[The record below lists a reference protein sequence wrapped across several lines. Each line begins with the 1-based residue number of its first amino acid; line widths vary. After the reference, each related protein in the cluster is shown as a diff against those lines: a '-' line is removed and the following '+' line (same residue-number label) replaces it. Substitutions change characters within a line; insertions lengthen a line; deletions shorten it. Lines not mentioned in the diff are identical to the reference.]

1 MPPRPLNNPGA
12 VPGSRFREGLHL
24 LDFNHSAVR
33 SMRTALRHSKAL
45 LATALC
51 AFGMSQAA
59 ADEYLLGS
67 QDKLNIRVVEWQ
79 TVEGS
84 FREWSA
90 VSGVYVISASGKLS
104 IPFVGEIEAA
114 GKSTAEISET
124 VETTLQQKFGL
135 ADRPEAAVEL
145 AEYRPFYMAG
155 DVSSPGQYP
164 YVPDMTVLKAISIA
178 GGLRRDTGGRAER
191 DLINAQGNADALAD
205 ERIRLLV
212 KRARIEAELA
222 GKTEIT
228 IPDEVASD
236 PKLPGILA
244 DEKAIMDARQKQLTL
259 QLQALDDLKE
269 LLQQEISSLEKKVT
283 TQTRQVELAKEELKG
298 VGSLAEKG
306 LVVNTRVL
314 TSERNIADME
324 SKLLD
329 FETAILTA
337 RQDISKA
344 EQDAINLKNTAISE
358 LAVERQEVE
367 ANLEENGI
375 MLQTQHGLMA
385 EALTQAPA
393 AANRTDMPE
402 PKITIVRTVNGK
414 STMVL
419 ADENSAVWPGDVI
432 KVEQELPP
440 VMQTS
445 AGR

>member
-1 MPPRPLNNPGA
+1 LLESNHFC
-12 VPGSRFREGLHL
+12 VGSK
-24 LDFNHSAVR
+24 
-33 SMRTALRHSKAL
+33 SMAMALRLYGAL
-45 LATALC
+45 V
-51 AFGMSQAA
+51 AFVIGTLPAAHAA
-59 ADEYLLGS
+59 AEEYRLGS

-79 TVEGS
+79 TVEGA

-104 IPFVGEIEAA
+104 VPFVGEIEAA
-114 GKSTAEISET
+114 GKTTAEISET

-155 DVSSPGQYP
+155 DVNSPGQYP
-164 YVPDMTVLKAISIA
+164 YVPDMTVLKAVSIA
-178 GGLRRDTGGRAER
+178 GGMRRDSSGGRAER
-191 DLINAQGNADALAD
+191 DLISAQGNADALAD

-212 KRARIEAELA
+212 KRARIEAELQGQA
-222 GKTEIT
+222 EIQV
-228 IPDEVASD
+228 PDEIASD
-236 PKLPGILA
+236 PKLPSILA

-283 TQTRQVELAKEELKG
+283 TQTRQVELARKELEG
-298 VGSLAEKG
+298 VGSLADKG

-344 EQDAINLKNTAISE
+344 EQDAINLKNTAVSE
-358 LAVERQEVE
+358 LAVERQEIE
-367 ANLEENGI
+367 AKLEENRI
-375 MLQTQHGLMA
+375 TMQTQRGLMA
-385 EALTQAPA
+385 EALAQAPA
-393 AANRTDMPE
+393 AASRSGLPE
-402 PKITIVRTVNGK
+402 PKITIVRVVNGK
-414 STMVL
+414 ATMLL
-419 ADENSAVWPGDVI
+419 ADESSTVWPGDVI

-440 VMQTS
+440 ALQFS
-445 AGR
+445 AGQ

>member
-1 MPPRPLNNPGA
+1 MLESNHFCVGSKSMP
-12 VPGSRFREGLHL
+12 
-24 LDFNHSAVR
+24 
-33 SMRTALRHSKAL
+33 MALRLYGAL
-45 LATALC
+45 V
-51 AFGMSQAA
+51 AFVIGTLPAAHAA
-59 ADEYLLGS
+59 AEEYRLGS

-79 TVEGS
+79 TVEGA

-104 IPFVGEIEAA
+104 VPFVGEIEAA
-114 GKSTAEISET
+114 GKTTAEISET

-155 DVSSPGQYP
+155 DVNSPGQYP
-164 YVPDMTVLKAISIA
+164 YVPDMTVLKAVSIA
-178 GGLRRDTGGRAER
+178 GGMRRDSSGGRAER
-191 DLINAQGNADALAD
+191 DLISAQGNADALAD

-212 KRARIEAELA
+212 KRARIEAELQGQA
-222 GKTEIT
+222 EIQV
-228 IPDEVASD
+228 PDEIASD
-236 PKLPGILA
+236 PKLPSILA

-283 TQTRQVELAKEELKG
+283 TQTRQVELARKELEG
-298 VGSLAEKG
+298 VGSLADKG

-344 EQDAINLKNTAISE
+344 EQDAINLKNTAVSE
-358 LAVERQEVE
+358 LAVERQEIE
-367 ANLEENGI
+367 AKLEENRI
-375 MLQTQHGLMA
+375 TMQTQRGLMA
-385 EALTQAPA
+385 EALAQAPA
-393 AANRTDMPE
+393 AASRSGLPE
-402 PKITIVRTVNGK
+402 PKITIVRVVNGK
-414 STMVL
+414 ATMLL
-419 ADENSAVWPGDVI
+419 ADESSTVWPGDVI

-440 VMQTS
+440 ALQFS
-445 AGR
+445 AGQ

>member
-1 MPPRPLNNPGA
+1 M
-12 VPGSRFREGLHL
+12 
-24 LDFNHSAVR
+24 
-33 SMRTALRHSKAL
+33 ALRLYGAL
-45 LATALC
+45 VALVIGTLP
-51 AFGMSQAA
+51 AAHAA
-59 ADEYLLGS
+59 AEEYRLGS

-79 TVEGS
+79 TVEGA

-104 IPFVGEIEAA
+104 VPFVGEIEAA
-114 GKSTAEISET
+114 GKTTAEISET

-155 DVSSPGQYP
+155 DVNSPGQYP
-164 YVPDMTVLKAISIA
+164 YVPDMTVLKAVSIA
-178 GGLRRDTGGRAER
+178 GGMRRDSSGGRAER
-191 DLINAQGNADALAD
+191 DLISAQGNADALAD

-212 KRARIEAELA
+212 KRARIEAELQGQA
-222 GKTEIT
+222 EIQV
-228 IPDEVASD
+228 PDEIASD
-236 PKLPGILA
+236 PKLPSILA

-269 LLQQEISSLEKKVT
+269 LLQQEISSLEKKVA
-283 TQTRQVELAKEELKG
+283 TQTRQVELARKELEG
-298 VGSLAEKG
+298 VGSLADKG

-344 EQDAINLKNTAISE
+344 EQDAINLKNTAVSE
-358 LAVERQEVE
+358 LAVERQEIE
-367 ANLEENGI
+367 AKLEENRI
-375 MLQTQHGLMA
+375 TMQTQRGLMA
-385 EALTQAPA
+385 EALAQAPA
-393 AANRTDMPE
+393 AASRSGLPE
-402 PKITIVRTVNGK
+402 PKITIVRVVNGK
-414 STMVL
+414 ATMLL
-419 ADENSAVWPGDVI
+419 ADESSTVWPGDVI

-440 VMQTS
+440 ALQFS
-445 AGR
+445 AGQ

>member
-1 MPPRPLNNPGA
+1 MLESNHFC
-12 VPGSRFREGLHL
+12 VGSK
-24 LDFNHSAVR
+24 
-33 SMRTALRHSKAL
+33 SMAMALRLYGAL
-45 LATALC
+45 V
-51 AFGMSQAA
+51 AFVIGTLPAAHAA
-59 ADEYLLGS
+59 AEEYRLGS

-79 TVEGS
+79 TVEGA

-104 IPFVGEIEAA
+104 VPFVGEIEAA
-114 GKSTAEISET
+114 GKTTAEISET

-155 DVSSPGQYP
+155 DVNSPGQYP
-164 YVPDMTVLKAISIA
+164 YVPDMTVLKAVSIA
-178 GGLRRDTGGRAER
+178 GGMRRDSSGGRAER
-191 DLINAQGNADALAD
+191 DLISAQGNADALAD

-212 KRARIEAELA
+212 KRARIEAELQGQA
-222 GKTEIT
+222 EIQV
-228 IPDEVASD
+228 PDEIASD
-236 PKLPGILA
+236 PKLPSILA

-283 TQTRQVELAKEELKG
+283 TQTRQVELARKELEG
-298 VGSLAEKG
+298 VGSLADKG

-344 EQDAINLKNTAISE
+344 EQDAINLKNTAVSE
-358 LAVERQEVE
+358 LAVERQEIE
-367 ANLEENGI
+367 AKLEENRI
-375 MLQTQHGLMA
+375 TMQTQRGLMA
-385 EALTQAPA
+385 EALAQAPA
-393 AANRTDMPE
+393 AASRSGLPE
-402 PKITIVRTVNGK
+402 PKITIVRVVNGK
-414 STMVL
+414 ATMLL
-419 ADENSAVWPGDVI
+419 ADESSTVWPGDVI

-440 VMQTS
+440 ALQFS
-445 AGR
+445 AGQ